1 MASSQHD
8 AKAVNPRSRARR
20 TEVSDDRTCKR
31 HAVSLPAYLFD
42 TRVDH
47 LDFPRAANV
56 DREES
61 EA

>member
-1 MASSQHD
+1 MVVVDLTGTRLPESMCRDTRLIAPQIL
-8 AKAVNPRSRARR
+8 
-20 TEVSDDRTCKR
+20 R
-31 HAVSLPAYLFD
+31 HTVSLPAYVFD